1 MENFQI
7 RLQRIAGGIQN
18 NKYVSAITNG
28 LMTGM
33 PVLIIGAIGT
43 MLNGLPIDGY
53 QNFLVETGLKEFT
66 AIPTEITTNLL
77 ALYMAFNIAV
87 KFAESYDIDGIPA
100 GMLSFMSFLILT
112 PYSFDQEA
120 LTYAI
125 TGLPSTWLGAT
136 GLFTAFLVALV
147 TAKIY
152 VVFQKNNWVIKM
164 PDGVPPTVSKSFSGM
179 IPGFVIA
186 ILWLV
191 VRYVTSLTPMGDIH
205 SMIYGL
211 IAAPLTALGGNI
223 WAMVVA
229 IIVAHL
235 LWLVG
240 VHGMMG
246 IASVLAP
253 ILTVLTNENLAAYNA
268 GEPLPNV
275 INSALITQVIFVG
288 SGATL
293 GLALLMLRAK
303 SEQFRV
309 LGKLALIPN
318 IVGIN
323 EPLIFG
329 LPIVMNFT
337 LAIPFILTPT
347 LILILGYLGMVTGLL
362 PLLPGFA
369 APLGTPAI
377 ISGFLMGGWRWA
389 IFQVLMIGLST
400 ALYYPFFRVMDRKA
414 YADKLAE
421 QENTVTEIDDE
432 VKMA

>member
-235 LWLVG
+235 LWIVG
-240 VHGMMG
+240 VHGMMV
-246 IASVLAP
+246 IFSVLTP

-275 INSALITQVIFVG
+275 INSALIMQVIFVG

-414 YADKLAE
+414 YADELAE

>member
-7 RLQRIAGGIQN
+7 RLQKIAVAIQN

-28 LMTGM
+28 LMSGM
-33 PVLIIGAIGT
+33 PVLIIGAIAT
-43 MLNGLPIDGY
+43 MLNGLPIEGY
-53 QNFLVETGLKEFT
+53 QNFLVNTGLKEFA
-66 AIPTEITTNLL
+66 AIPTEVTTNLL

-87 KFAESYDIDGIPA
+87 KFAESYDLDGTPA
-100 GMLSFMSFLILT
+100 GMLSFMSFLIVT
-112 PYSFDQEA
+112 PYSYDPEV

-125 TGLPSTWLGAT
+125 TDLPSMWLGAT
-136 GLFTAFLVALV
+136 GLFTSFLVALV
-147 TAKIY
+147 TARIY
-152 VVFQKNNWVIKM
+152 VLFQENEWVIKM

-191 VRYVTSLTPMGDIH
+191 VRYLMSLTPMGDIH
-205 SMIYGL
+205 SLIYGL
-211 IAAPLTALGGNI
+211 LAAPLTALGGNI
-223 WAMVVA
+223 WAMIIA
-229 IIVAHL
+229 IVLAHL

-240 VHGMMG
+240 VHGMMV
-246 IASVLAP
+246 IFSVMTP

-268 GEPLPNV
+268 GQPAPNM
-275 INSALITQVIFVG
+275 INSALLMQVIFIG

-303 SEQFRV
+303 SEQYRV
-309 LGKLALIPN
+309 LGRLALIPN

-347 LILILGYLGMVTGLL
+347 LILILAYLGMVTGFL
-362 PLLPGFA
+362 PILPGFA

-377 ISGFLMGGWRWA
+377 VGGFLMGGWKWA
-389 IFQVLMIGLST
+389 VFQALMIVLSVVI
-400 ALYYPFFRVMDRKA
+400 YYPFFRVMDREA
-414 YADKLAE
+414 YAKELEA
-421 QENTVTEIDDE
+421 QENREIAE
-432 VKMA
+432 AVE

>member
-1 MENFQI
+1 MENFQVQ
-7 RLQRIAGGIQN
+7 LQKVASKVQN

-43 MLNGLPIDGY
+43 MLNGLPIDAY

-77 ALYMAFNIAV
+77 ALYMAFNVAV
-87 KFAESYDIDGIPA
+87 KFAESHDLDGTPA
-100 GMLSFMSFLILT
+100 GMLSFMSFLIVT
-112 PYSFDQEA
+112 PYTFDQEA

-125 TGLPSTWLGAT
+125 TDLPSTWLGAT
-136 GLFTAFLVALV
+136 GLFTAFIVALV
-147 TAKIY
+147 SARIY
-152 VVFQKNNWVIKM
+152 VLFKKNDWVIKM

-191 VRYVTSLTPMGDIH
+191 VRYLTSLTPMGDIH
-205 SMIYGL
+205 SIIYAL

-223 WAMVVA
+223 WAMIVA
-229 IIVAHL
+229 IIVGHV

-240 VHGMMG
+240 VHGMLIIM
-246 IASVLAP
+246 SVMTP

-268 GEPLPNV
+268 GQPVQNIISSPL
-275 INSALITQVIFVG
+275 LMMVIFAG
-288 SGATL
+288 SGATI
-293 GLALLMLRAK
+293 GLAILMMRAK

-309 LGKLALIPN
+309 LGKLAIIPN
-318 IVGIN
+318 IVSIN

-347 LILILGYLGMVTGLL
+347 LILILGYVGMATGLL
-362 PLLPGFA
+362 PLLAGFA
-369 APLGTPAI
+369 APLGTPMV

-389 IFQVLMIGLST
+389 VFQVLMIGLSI
-400 ALYYPFFRVMDRKA
+400 AMYYPFFRTMDQKA
-414 YADKLAE
+414 YERELEEK
-421 QENTVTEIDDE
+421 ENVAVEASEDVE
-432 VKMA
+432 MV

>member
-7 RLQRIAGGIQN
+7 GLQKVAGTIQN

-43 MLNGLPIDGY
+43 MLNGLPIDAY
-53 QNFLVETGLKEFT
+53 QNFLVSSGLKEFT

-87 KFAESYDIDGIPA
+87 KFAESYDIDGTPA
-100 GMLSFMSFLILT
+100 GMLSFMSFLIVT
-112 PYSFDQEA
+112 PYSFDSEA

-125 TGLPSTWLGAT
+125 TDLPSTWLGAT

-147 TAKIY
+147 TSKIY
-152 VVFQKNNWVIKM
+152 VVFQQNNWVIKM

-179 IPGFVIA
+179 IPGFIIA
-186 ILWLV
+186 ILWIV
-191 VRYVTSLTPMGDIH
+191 VRYLASLTPLRDIH
-205 SMIYGL
+205 SIIYVL

-235 LWLVG
+235 LWIVG
-240 VHGMMG
+240 VHGMMV
-246 IASVLAP
+246 IFSVMTP
-253 ILTVLTNENLAAYNA
+253 VLTVLTNENLAAYNA
-268 GEPLPNV
+268 GQPLPNM
-275 INSALITQVIFVG
+275 INSALTMQVIFVG

-318 IVGIN
+318 FVGIN

-347 LILILGYLGMVTGLL
+347 LILVLGYLGMVTGLL

-377 ISGFLMGGWRWA
+377 VSGFLMGGWRWA
-389 IFQVLMIGLST
+389 IFQGLMIVMSV
-400 ALYYPFFRVMDRKA
+400 AVYYPFFRTMDQKA
-414 YADKLAE
+414 YARELEE
-421 QENTVTEIDDE
+421 QNNAATEIDDE

>member
-7 RLQRIAGGIQN
+7 SLQKTAGAIQN

-43 MLNGLPIDGY
+43 MLNGLPIDAY
-53 QNFLVETGLKEFT
+53 QNFLVNTGLKEFT

-87 KFAESYDIDGIPA
+87 KFAESYDIDGTPA
-100 GMLSFMSFLILT
+100 GMLSFMSFLIVT
-112 PYSFDQEA
+112 PYSFDSEA

-125 TGLPSTWLGAT
+125 TDLPSTWLGAT

-152 VVFQKNNWVIKM
+152 VLFQQKNWVIKM

-179 IPGFVIA
+179 IPGFIIA
-186 ILWLV
+186 ILWMV
-191 VRYVTSLTPMGDIH
+191 VRYITALTPMGDIH
-205 SMIYGL
+205 SIIYGL

-223 WAMVVA
+223 WAMAVA
-229 IIVAHL
+229 VIVAHL
-235 LWLVG
+235 LWIVG
-240 VHGMMG
+240 VHGMMVVF
-246 IASVLAP
+246 SVMTP

-268 GEPLPNV
+268 GQSLPNM
-275 INSALITQVIFVG
+275 INSALLMVVIFAG
-288 SGATL
+288 SGTTI
-293 GLALLMLRAK
+293 GLAILMLRAK
-303 SEQFRV
+303 SEQYRL

-318 IVGIN
+318 MVGIN

-347 LILILGYLGMVTGLL
+347 LVLILGYTGMATGLL

-369 APLGTPAI
+369 APLGTPI
-377 ISGFLMGGWRWA
+377 IIGGFLMGGWRWA
-389 IFQVLMIGLST
+389 IFQLLMTVLSVVI
-400 ALYYPFFRVMDRKA
+400 YYPFFKTLDQKA
-414 YADKLAE
+414 YAMELEETNAAD
-421 QENTVTEIDDE
+421 EIDDE

>member
-7 RLQRIAGGIQN
+7 SLQKAAGAIQN

-43 MLNGLPIDGY
+43 MLNGLPIDTY
-53 QNFLVETGLKEFT
+53 QNFLVNTGLKEFT

-87 KFAESYDIDGIPA
+87 KFAESFDIDGTPA
-100 GMLSFMSFLILT
+100 GMLSFMSFLIVT
-112 PYSFDQEA
+112 PYAFDQEA

-125 TGLPSTWLGAT
+125 TDLPATWLGAT

-147 TAKIY
+147 TARIY
-152 VVFQKNNWVIKM
+152 VLFQQNDWVIKM

-179 IPGFVIA
+179 IPGFVIT

-191 VRYVTSLTPMGDIH
+191 VRYVAALTPMGDIH
-205 SMIYGL
+205 SIIYGL
-211 IAAPLTALGGNI
+211 IAAPLTVLGGNI
-223 WAMVVA
+223 WAM
-229 IIVAHL
+229 IVAVILAHV
-235 LWLVG
+235 LWIVG
-240 VHGMMG
+240 VHGMMV
-246 IASVLAP
+246 IFSVMTP
-253 ILTVLTNENLAAYNA
+253 ILTVLTNENLAAYNS
-268 GEPLPNV
+268 GQPLPNM
-275 INSALITQVIFVG
+275 INSALLMQVIFIG

-293 GLALLMLRAK
+293 GLAILMLRAK
-303 SEQFRV
+303 SEQYRL
-309 LGKLALIPN
+309 LGKLALVPN
-318 IVGIN
+318 FVGIN

-347 LILILGYLGMVTGLL
+347 VVLILGYLGMVTGLL

-389 IFQVLMIGLST
+389 IFQVLMIGVST
-400 ALYYPFFRVMDRKA
+400 AIYYPFFKTMDQKA
-414 YADKLAE
+414 YAKELE
-421 QENTVTEIDDE
+421 KQENVAIKANDKAE
-432 VKMA
+432 MA

>member
-240 VHGMMG
+240 VHGMMV
-246 IASVLAP
+246 IFSVLTP

-268 GEPLPNV
+268 GEALPNV
-275 INSALITQVIFVG
+275 INSALIMQVIFVG

-347 LILILGYLGMVTGLL
+347 LILILGYLGMVTGVL
-362 PLLPGFA
+362 PLLPGFQH
-369 APLGTPAI
+369 LLEHRQLLVD
-377 ISGFLMGGWRWA
+377 S
-389 IFQVLMIGLST
+389 
-400 ALYYPFFRVMDRKA
+400 
-414 YADKLAE
+414 
-421 QENTVTEIDDE
+421 
-432 VKMA
+432 

>member
-240 VHGMMG
+240 VHGMMV
-246 IASVLAP
+246 IFSVLTP

-268 GEPLPNV
+268 GEALPNV
-275 INSALITQVIFVG
+275 INSALIMQVIFVG

-347 LILILGYLGMVTGLL
+347 LILILGYLGMVTGVL

-369 APLGTPAI
+369 APLGTPAV

-389 IFQVLMIGLST
+389 IFQVLMI
-400 ALYYPFFRVMDRKA
+400 
-414 YADKLAE
+414 
-421 QENTVTEIDDE
+421 
-432 VKMA
+432 

>member
-240 VHGMMG
+240 VHGMMV
-246 IASVLAP
+246 IFSVLTP

-268 GEPLPNV
+268 GEALPNV
-275 INSALITQVIFVG
+275 INSALIMQVIFVG

-347 LILILGYLGMVTGLL
+347 LILILGYLGMVTGVL

-369 APLGTPAI
+369 APLGTPAV

-414 YADKLAE
+414 YADELAE